1 MDSTDCYLVTRD
13 PIEIVISKVLIP
25 EKKAERQKF
34 LISLETVKSVRS
46 PIPLGN
52 LIANLEMLVM
62 AGSLEIIAGSL
73 IIIMV
78 RSLALLNNLLKN

>member
-1 MDSTDCYLVTRD
+1 MPDGHTQRNDTRKD
-13 PIEIVISKVLIP
+13 
-25 EKKAERQKF
+25 AKF